1 VNKPAGAP
9 ITDTGSGPRRRA
21 LLEARWRARLQR
33 VTELSVAYHD
43 AAATVPAQA
52 GYDDQGRRGRQ
63 QLLRQAVAVRRA
75 LADTE
80 DALARLAAGRYGRC
94 EQCATVVPP
103 GVLALNPE
111 TRYCARCLPD
121 SGPTSDGPRR
131 SQDVTGGRALR
142 WSSPGTATGSGPR
155 VRSM

>member
-1 VNKPAGAP
+1 VNKAP
-9 ITDTGSGPRRRA
+9 SAPFTDTGSGPRRRA

-43 AAATVPAQA
+43 AVAAGPAQA
-52 GYDDQGRRGRQ
+52 GYDDQDQDGRK
-63 QLLRQAVAVRRA
+63 QLLRQTVALRRA

-111 TRYCARCLPD
+111 IRYCARCLPD

-131 SQDVTGGRALR
+131 SQDATGGQALR
-142 WSSPGTATGSGPR
+142 WSARGTAAGRGPR
-155 VRSM
+155 VQPT